1 MTVAEQQEQGLRA
14 YPPAQGLYNSVN
26 EHDACGVGMVADLNN
41 RPSHRIV
48 EQGLT
53 VLRRLTHRGAAG
65 WDPETGDGAG
75 ILTALPDGFFRA
87 RVANLPERG
96 AYGVAMLFGG
106 VGLEQGLEAIL
117 REEGLKPFAWREV
130 PTHPEAI
137 GRSARESCPKIR
149 QLFVRQ
155 ARGQAPLAADAF
167 ERKLYVARRRL
178 EKAFGERLY
187 VCSFSARSIVYKG
200 LLLAHQLDAFYEDLQ
215 AEDFASALVLAH
227 QRYSTNTF
235 PTWSLA
241 QPFRFLAHNGEI
253 NTLRGNLNALHARE
267 GEFESPLFGGDIK
280 KLIPLVPPGQ
290 SDSACLDNMLE
301 LLVQAGRDLPHA
313 MLMLMPQAW
322 GPTHHMGNDVRGFLE
337 YHSALMEPWDGPAA
351 VAFSDGIRAGAVLD
365 RNGLRPA
372 RYTLCKDGT
381 FVLASETGVLDIPPE
396 AVERHGRL
404 RPGEM
409 LWLDL
414 EAHRLLRDAEIKSHV
429 ARRRPYR
436 RWVEENRI
444 LVDGLFRET
453 APEQIPGDL
462 LARQARFGYSR
473 EDIATLLKPMAA
485 NGQEPVGSMGN
496 DAALAVLSEKPR
508 LLFDYFKQRFAQVTN
523 PPIDPIREVS
533 VMSLMTYVGNKA
545 NILAETPEHARLI
558 KMRRPVLTDAE
569 LEHLGQVGAAE
580 FRPVTLKMAFPQGG
594 DGTALAQALVN
605 LAAEAAGVAA
615 KGHRL
620 VILSDRDLAPGEVP
634 IPSLLAVATVNRA
647 LTEAGVRSETGLVVQ
662 SGEVREV
669 MHFALL
675 LGYGAT
681 AIHPYL
687 ALATVADLS
696 AKGLTGNDP
705 VSATANYIRAV
716 DKGILKVMSKMGI
729 STLRSYRSSQIF
741 EAVGLGRKLID
752 EFLPGTVSR
761 VGGIGLDELAA
772 DANRRA
778 ATTPAPLPAALP
790 LAAVQTAALPAGGE
804 HTYRVGGER
813 HLWTPQAIA
822 DFRQAVREGDYE
834 SFKRYSQAIDNQA
847 HHLCTLRGLFGFTP
861 TTPIPLDEVESEEA
875 IVRHFVSGAMSLG
888 SLSPEAHETIA
899 KAMNTLGAMSNSG
912 EGGENA
918 ERFGT
923 DLGSAI
929 KQIAS
934 GRFGVTADYL
944 RHARDLQIKMAQGA
958 KPGEGGQLPGHK
970 VDAFVAK
977 IRHAL
982 PGLTLISPPPHHD
995 IYSIE
1000 DLAQLIYDLRTVNP
1014 EARVSVKLVSEVGVG
1029 TVAAGVAKA
1038 HADVILIAGH
1048 DGGTGASPLSSIHHA
1063 GLPWELGLA
1072 ETQQTLV
1079 LNRLRGRVRIQVDGQ
1094 IKTGRDVVIG
1104 ALLGAQ
1110 EFGFATTILVCL
1122 GCVMMRQCHSNTC
1135 PAGVATQDPELRKR
1149 FAGKPEYIVNFL
1161 RFVAREVRE
1170 HLAALGLRSL
1180 DEAVGRTDLLRFDE
1194 AIAYAKTRQLDFS
1207 AIFAHVTPPGPEPTE
1222 AKEPAGVY
1230 DRTVLLPAIAAALA
1244 GRRAAD
1250 SGQPTADSARS
1261 ATDQPAAQKLSQP
1274 EVASADGPCAN
1285 APAAVSCQLSAVGSA
1300 PIELTLD
1307 VRNTDRS
1314 IGTGLAGEIAARTGE
1329 AGLSEG
1335 SILLHLKGVAGQSL
1349 GAFLTSGVTLDLE
1362 GEANDYVGKGLSGGT
1377 VIVRPK
1383 PVEGFIPEE
1392 NVAAGNVIGYGAT
1405 SGRVFINGLVG
1416 ERFAIRNSGAT
1427 LVCEGTG
1434 DHGCEYMTGGRVLV
1448 LGPAGD
1454 NFAAGMT
1461 GGLAYVLD
1469 EAGDFDL
1476 RCNLGSVDLES
1487 VDPGTPQAEELRA
1500 LLAAHVEA
1508 TGSPKGRRILED
1520 FAGWLPRF
1528 VLVFPVEYRRALER
1542 AAEQH

>member
-1 MTVAEQQEQGLRA
+1 MYGQSTSF
-14 YPPAQGLYNSVN
+14 PPRQGLYDPQN

-75 ILTALPDGFFRA
+75 ILVALPDTFFRA
-87 RVANLPERG
+87 RLPHLPSPG
-96 AYGVAMLFGG
+96 TYGVAMVFGG
-106 VGLEQGLEAIL
+106 EGREAQMEAL
-117 REEGLKPFAWREV
+117 LAEEGLKTLAWREV
-130 PTHPEAI
+130 PIHPEAI
-137 GRSARESCPKIR
+137 GRSARATCPRIR
-149 QLFVRQ
+149 QVFV
-155 ARGQAPLAADAF
+155 AESTGEALTGQGEAF
-167 ERKLYVARRRL
+167 ERKLFVARRRL
-178 EKAFGERLY
+178 EKVLGEDLY
-187 VCSFSARSIVYKG
+187 VCSLSARSVVYKG
-200 LLLAHQLDAFYEDLQ
+200 LLLAHQLDAFYEDLR

-235 PTWSLA
+235 PTWNLA
-241 QPFRFLAHNGEI
+241 QPFRLLAHNGEI
-253 NTLRGNLNALHARE
+253 NTLRGNLNALRARE
-267 GEFESPLFGGDIK
+267 GGFESPLFGADLAK
-280 KLIPLVPPGQ
+280 VLPLVPPGQ

-301 LLVQAGRDLPHA
+301 LLVRAGRELPHA

-322 GPTHHMGNDVRGFLE
+322 GPTHAMGNDVRGFLE

-351 VAFSDGIRAGAVLD
+351 VVFSDGVRAGAVLD

-381 FVLASETGVLDIPPE
+381 FVLASETGVLDFPPE
-396 AVERHGRL
+396 AVARRGRL

-414 EAHRLLRDAEIKSHV
+414 EAHRLLNDAEIKAHV

-444 LVDGLFRET
+444 TVDGLFRET
-453 APEQIPGDL
+453 APEAVPGDL
-462 LARQARFGYSR
+462 AERQLRFGYTR
-473 EDIATLLKPMAA
+473 EDVSTILRPMAA
-485 NGQEPVGSMGN
+485 QGQEPVGSMGN
-496 DAALAVLSEKPR
+496 DAALAVLSDRPR

-523 PPIDPIREVS
+523 PPIDPIRERS
-533 VMSLMTYVGNKA
+533 VMSLMTYVGNRA
-545 NILAETPEHARLI
+545 NILAETPAHARLI

-569 LEHLGQVGAAE
+569 LEHLGRVGAEE
-580 FRPVTLKMAFPQGG
+580 FRPVTLRLAFPAGG
-594 DGTALAQALVN
+594 DGIALADALER
-605 LAAEAAGVAA
+605 LADEAVSAA
-615 KGHRL
+615 REHRI
-620 VILSDRDLAPGEVP
+620 VILSDRDLSADEAP
-634 IPSLLAVATVNRA
+634 IPSLLAVAAVNRA
-647 LTEAGVRSETGLVVQ
+647 LTEAGLRSETGLVVQ

-681 AIHPYL
+681 AIHPWL

-696 AKGLTGNDP
+696 ARGLTGCDP
-705 VSATANYIRAV
+705 VTATGNYIRAV

-729 STLRSYRSSQIF
+729 STLRSYRSAQLF
-741 EAVGLGRKLID
+741 EAVGLGEELVSRY
-752 EFLPGTVSR
+752 LPGTVSR
-761 VGGIGLDELAA
+761 IGGIGLDDVAR
-772 DANRRA
+772 DANRRNGLSHGEAGEA
-778 ATTPAPLPAALP
+778 APQAKGPI
-790 LAAVQTAALPAGGE
+790 LPAGGE
-804 HTYRVGGER
+804 HQWRADGER
-813 HLWTPQAIA
+813 HLWTPQSLA
-822 DFRQAVREGDYE
+822 DFRQAVREGDYTL
-834 SFKRYSQAIDNQA
+834 FRRYSDAIDHQA
-847 HHLCTLRGLFGFTP
+847 HRLCTLRGCFGFVP
-861 TTPIPLDEVESEEA
+861 TQAIPLEEVEPEEA
-875 IVRHFVSGAMSLG
+875 ILRHFVSGAMSLG

-899 KAMNTLGAMSNSG
+899 RAMNAIGAMSNSG

-923 DLGSAI
+923 ERGSAI
-929 KQIAS
+929 KQVAS

-970 VDAFVAK
+970 VDAFVALL
-977 IRHAL
+977 RHAV

-1014 EARVSVKLVSEVGVG
+1014 KARISVKLVSEAGVG

-1038 HADVILIAGH
+1038 HADVILVAGH

-1063 GLPWELGLA
+1063 GMPWELGLA
-1072 ETQQTLV
+1072 ETHQTLV
-1079 LNRLRGRVRIQVDGQ
+1079 LNRLRNRVRLQVDGQ
-1094 IKTGRDVVIG
+1094 LRTGRDVVIG

-1122 GCVMMRQCHSNTC
+1122 GCVMMRVCHSNTC

-1170 HLAALGLRSL
+1170 TLASLGLRSL
-1180 DEAVGRTDLLRFDE
+1180 DEACGRSDLLCVDPE
-1194 AIAYAKTRQLDFS
+1194 TSIGKAAALDFS
-1207 AIFAHVTPPGPEPTE
+1207 AVFRHVTPSAPEPVE
-1222 AKEPAGVY
+1222 AKEPAGTF
-1230 DRTVLLPAIAAALA
+1230 DREQLIPAFRLEPVP
-1244 GRRAAD
+1244 
-1250 SGQPTADSARS
+1250 Q
-1261 ATDQPAAQKLSQP
+1261 
-1274 EVASADGPCAN
+1274 EASF
-1285 APAAVSCQLSAVGSA
+1285 
-1300 PIELTLD
+1300 D

-1314 IGTGLAGEIAARTGE
+1314 VGAGLAGEIAAHFGGE
-1329 AGLSEG
+1329 GLPEG
-1335 SILLHLKGVAGQSL
+1335 TLTAHLHGVAGQSL
-1349 GAFLTSGVTLDLE
+1349 GAFLTAGVTLDLE

-1377 VIVRPK
+1377 VIVRP
-1383 PVEGFIPEE
+1383 PVVDGFVPEA
-1392 NVAAGNVIGYGAT
+1392 NVVAGNVIGYGAT
-1405 SGRVFINGLVG
+1405 AGKIFIGGLVG

-1427 LVCEGTG
+1427 LTCEGTG

-1448 LGPAGD
+1448 LGPTGG

-1469 EAGDFDL
+1469 ETGDFDL
-1476 RCNLGSVDLES
+1476 RCNLESVDLEN
-1487 VDPGTPQAEELRA
+1487 VEPGSEAAEELRA
-1500 LLAAHVEA
+1500 LIAAHVAA
-1508 TGSPKGRRILED
+1508 TGSPKGRRIMEALGD
-1520 FAGWLPRF
+1520 WLPRF
-1528 VLVFPVEYRRALER
+1528 VRVFPVEYRRALGR
-1542 AAEQH
+1542 VMPNH

>member
-1 MTVAEQQEQGLRA
+1 MNEHNGLPRQ
-14 YPPAQGLYNSVN
+14 QGLYDPQN
-26 EHDACGVGMVADLNN
+26 EHDACGVGLVADLNN

-75 ILTALPDGFFRA
+75 ILVALPDGFFRA
-87 RVANLPERG
+87 RVPNLPPAG

-106 VGLEQGLEAIL
+106 EGHEADIEAL
-117 REEGLKPFAWREV
+117 LKAEGLTPLAWRDV
-130 PTHPEAI
+130 PIHPDTI
-137 GRSARESCPKIR
+137 GQSARATCPRIR
-149 QLFVRQ
+149 QLFVVENNDDDNCAATPRSIPPKAQ
-155 ARGQAPLAADAF
+155 ASGRRSPERRAFAALRLGDPEAF
-167 ERKLYVARRRL
+167 ERRLFIARRQL
-178 EKAFGERLY
+178 EKALGEQGLY

-200 LLLAHQLDAFYEDLQ
+200 LLLAHQLDAFYEDLR
-215 AEDFASALVLAH
+215 ADDFASALVLAH

-235 PTWSLA
+235 PTWNFA
-241 QPFRFLAHNGEI
+241 QPFRLLAHNGEI
-253 NTLRGNLNALHARE
+253 NTLRGNLNVLRARE
-267 GEFESPLFGGDIK
+267 PGFESPLFGAELAK
-280 KLIPLVPPGQ
+280 ALPLIPPGQ
-290 SDSACLDNMLE
+290 SDSACLDNLLE
-301 LLVQAGRDLPHA
+301 LLVRAGRDLPHA

-322 GPTHHMGNDVRGFLE
+322 GPTHAMGRDVRGFLE

-351 VAFSDGIRAGAVLD
+351 VVFSDGVRAGAALD

-381 FVLASETGVLDIPPE
+381 FVLASETGVLDLPAE
-396 AVERHGRL
+396 AVARRGRL

-414 EAHRLLRDAEIKSHV
+414 EAHRLLNDAEIKAHV

-444 LVDGLFRET
+444 TVDGLFRET
-453 APEQIPGDL
+453 APEAVPSDL
-462 LARQARFGYSR
+462 TARQRRFGYTR
-473 EDIATLLKPMAA
+473 EDVSTILRPMAA
-485 NGQEPVGSMGN
+485 QGQEPIGSMGN
-496 DAALAVLSEKPR
+496 DAALAVLSDRPR

-523 PPIDPIREVS
+523 PPIDPIRERT
-533 VMSLMTYVGNKA
+533 VMSLMTYVGNRA
-545 NILAETPEHARLI
+545 NILAETPAHARLI

-569 LEHLGQVGAAE
+569 LEHLGRVGAEE
-580 FRPVTLKMAFPQGG
+580 FRPVTLRLAFPAGG
-594 DGTALAQALVN
+594 DGASLANALDALAQA
-605 LAAEAAGVAA
+605 AVAA
-615 KGHRL
+615 AQGHRI
-620 VILSDRDLAPGEVP
+620 VILSDRTLAENEAP
-634 IPSLLAVATVNRA
+634 IPSLLAVAAVNRA

-681 AIHPYL
+681 AIHPWL

-696 AKGLTGNDP
+696 ARGITGCDP
-705 VSATANYIRAV
+705 VTATGNYIRAV

-729 STLRSYRSSQIF
+729 STLRSYRSAQLF
-741 EAVGLGRKLID
+741 EAVGLGEALVSRH
-752 EFLPGTVSR
+752 FPGTVSR
-761 VGGIGLDELAA
+761 IGGIGLETVAR
-772 DANRRA
+772 DANRRNA
-778 ATTPAPLPAALP
+778 AGADAAAPLPS
-790 LAAVQTAALPAGGE
+790 GGE
-804 HTYRVGGER
+804 HLWRADGER
-813 HLWTPQAIA
+813 HLWTPQSLA
-822 DFRQAVREGDYE
+822 DFRQAVREGDYAL
-834 SFKRYSQAIDNQA
+834 FRRYSETIDRQIN
-847 HHLCTLRGLFGFTP
+847 HPCTLRGLFGFVP
-861 TTPIPLDEVESEEA
+861 TQAIPLEEVEGEEA
-875 IVRHFVSGAMSLG
+875 ILRHFVSGAMSLG

-899 KAMNTLGAMSNSG
+899 RAMNAIGAMSNSG

-923 DLGSAI
+923 ERGSAI
-929 KQIAS
+929 KQVAS

-970 VDAFVAK
+970 VDAFVAR

-1000 DLAQLIYDLRTVNP
+1000 DFAQLIHDLRTVNP
-1014 EARVSVKLVSEVGVG
+1014 AARVSVKLVSEAGIG

-1038 HADVILIAGH
+1038 HADVILVAGH

-1072 ETQQTLV
+1072 ETHQTLV
-1079 LNRLRGRVRIQVDGQ
+1079 LNRLRDRVRLQVDGQ
-1094 IKTGRDVVIG
+1094 LRTGRDVVIG

-1122 GCVMMRQCHSNTC
+1122 GCVMMRACHSNTC

-1170 HLAALGLRSL
+1170 TLASLGLRSL
-1180 DEAVGRTDLLRFDE
+1180 DEACGRSDLLCMAPE
-1194 AIAYAKTRQLDFS
+1194 AEGKAATLDFS
-1207 AIFAHVTPPGPEPTE
+1207 AVFRHIAPPATEPT
-1222 AKEPAGVY
+1222 AKEPAGVF
-1230 DRTVLLPAIAAALA
+1230 DRERLIPAFRLEPVPQEAAF
-1244 GRRAAD
+1244 
-1250 SGQPTADSARS
+1250 
-1261 ATDQPAAQKLSQP
+1261 
-1274 EVASADGPCAN
+1274 E
-1285 APAAVSCQLSAVGSA
+1285 
-1300 PIELTLD
+1300 

-1314 IGTGLAGEIAARTGE
+1314 VGAGLAGEVAGRFGEEGLPEGTLTAR
-1329 AGLSEG
+1329 LR
-1335 SILLHLKGVAGQSL
+1335 GVAGQSL
-1349 GAFLTSGVTLDLE
+1349 GAFLTRGVTLDLV

-1377 VIVRPK
+1377 VVVRP
-1383 PVEGFIPEE
+1383 PHTPGFAPEA
-1392 NVAAGNVIGYGAT
+1392 NVIAGNVIGYGAT
-1405 SGRVFINGLVG
+1405 SGKIFLGGQVG

-1427 LVCEGTG
+1427 LTCEGTG
-1434 DHGCEYMTGGRVLV
+1434 DHGCEYMTGGRVLI
-1448 LGPAGD
+1448 LGPTGD

-1469 EAGDFDL
+1469 ETGDFDL
-1476 RCNLGSVDLES
+1476 RCNLDSVDLEN
-1487 VDPGTPQAEELRA
+1487 VEPGTEAADELRA
-1500 LLAAHVEA
+1500 LLKAHVAA
-1508 TGSPKGRRILED
+1508 TGSPKGRRVLE
-1520 FAGWLPRF
+1520 ALEAWLPRF
-1528 VLVFPVEYRRALER
+1528 VRVFPVDYRRALER
-1542 AAEQH
+1542 AAQNR

>member
-1 MTVAEQQEQGLRA
+1 MTTSAPGF
-14 YPPAQGLYNSVN
+14 PPQQGLYNPQN
-26 EHDACGVGMVADLNN
+26 EHDACGVGMVANLNN
-41 RPSHRIV
+41 CPSHKIV
-48 EQGLT
+48 EQGLE

-75 ILTALPDGFFRA
+75 ILTAMPDAFFRA
-87 RVANLPERG
+87 HVKGLPARG
-96 AYGVAMLFGG
+96 EYAVAMLFGG
-106 VGLEQGLEAIL
+106 VGQEKEIEKTLKA
-117 REEGLKPFAWREV
+117 EGLRVLSWREV
-130 PTHPEAI
+130 PVDVEAI
-137 GRSARESCPKIR
+137 GRSARETCPRIR
-149 QLFVRQ
+149 QIFV
-155 ARGQAPLAADAF
+155 APAGKEALTGDAL
-167 ERKLYVARRRL
+167 ERKLFVARRQL
-178 EKAFGERLY
+178 EKAFGEKLY
-187 VCSFSARSIVYKG
+187 VCSFSSRSVVYKG
-200 LLLAHQLDAFYEDLQ
+200 LLLAHQLDAFYADLRDE
-215 AEDFASALVLAH
+215 AFASPLVLAH

-235 PTWSLA
+235 PTWNLA

-253 NTLRGNLNALHARE
+253 NTLRGNLNALQARE
-267 GEFESPLFGGDIK
+267 SGFESPLFGEALGRC
-280 KLIPLVPPGQ
+280 LPLVAPGQ

-301 LLVQAGRDLPHA
+301 LLVLAGRELPHA
-313 MLMLMPQAW
+313 MAMLIPQAW

-351 VAFSDGIRAGAVLD
+351 VAFSDGVRAGAMLD

-381 FVLASETGVLDIPPE
+381 FVLASEAGVLDIPPE

-414 EAHRLLRDAEIKSHV
+414 EAHRILGDAEIKGRL
-429 ARRRPYR
+429 ARQKPYR

-444 LVDGLFRET
+444 TVDGLFRET
-453 APEQIPGDL
+453 APEAVPENLTSQQ
-462 LARQARFGYSR
+462 RRFGYSR
-473 EDIATLLKPMAA
+473 EDVSAILRPMAA
-485 NGQEPVGSMGN
+485 DGQEPTGSMGN
-496 DAALAVLSEKPR
+496 DAALAVLSGKPR

-523 PPIDPIREVS
+523 PPIDPIRESS

-545 NILAETPEHARLI
+545 NILAETPAHARLI

-569 LEHLGQVGAAE
+569 LEHLGKVGAEE
-580 FRPVTLKMAFPQGG
+580 FRPVTLSMAFPAGG
-594 DGTALAQALVN
+594 DGAALAQALEK
-605 LAAEAAGVAA
+605 LASLAVEVAVR
-615 KGHRL
+615 GHRL
-620 VILSDRDLAPGEVP
+620 IILTDRALKACEAP

-647 LTEAGVRSETGLVVQ
+647 LTRAGVRSETGLIVQ

-687 ALATVADLS
+687 ALATVANLS
-696 AKGLTGNDP
+696 ARGLTGNDP
-705 VSATANYIRAV
+705 VTATGNYIRAV
-716 DKGILKVMSKMGI
+716 CKGILKVMSKMGI

-741 EAVGLGRKLID
+741 EAVGLGEELVQNY
-752 EFLPGTVSR
+752 LPGTVSR
-761 VGGIGLDELAA
+761 IGGIGLDTIAA
-772 DANRRA
+772 DANRRNA
-778 ATTPAPLPAALP
+778 SQETPVGVPALPGAQLAALD
-790 LAAVQTAALPAGGE
+790 VGGE
-804 HTYRVGGER
+804 HRYRADGER
-813 HLWTPQAIA
+813 HLWTPQALA
-822 DFRQAVREGDYE
+822 DFRQAVREEDYA
-834 SFKRYSQAIDNQA
+834 SFKRYSHAIDDQA
-847 HHLCTLRGLFGFTP
+847 HHLCTLRGLFAFRP
-861 TTPIPLDEVESEEA
+861 TQAIPLEEVESVES
-875 IVRHFVSGAMSLG
+875 IVKHFVSGAMSLG

-899 KAMNTLGAMSNSG
+899 KAMNALGAMSNSG
-912 EGGENA
+912 EGGENV

-923 DLGSAI
+923 ELGSAI

-1014 EARVSVKLVSEVGVG
+1014 EARVSVKLVSEVGIG
-1029 TVAAGVAKA
+1029 TIAAGVAKA
-1038 HADVILIAGH
+1038 HANVILVAGH

-1072 ETQQTLV
+1072 ETHQTLV
-1079 LNRLRGRVRIQVDGQ
+1079 LNRLRGRVRLQVDGQ

-1149 FAGKPEYIVNFL
+1149 FAGKPEYIINFL
-1161 RFVAREVRE
+1161 RFVAQETREL
-1170 HLAALGLRSL
+1170 LASLGLHSL
-1180 DEAVGRTDLLRFDE
+1180 DEAVGRADLLSLNASAE
-1194 AIAYAKTRQLDFS
+1194 TLKTQGLDFAS
-1207 AIFAHVTPPGPEPTE
+1207 LFSRAVPPGEEPV
-1222 AKEPAGVY
+1222 APQEPAGVF
-1230 DRTVLLPAIAAALA
+1230 DRQVLIPALGGVDALNAGKAIETKPIA
-1244 GRRAAD
+1244 
-1250 SGQPTADSARS
+1250 
-1261 ATDQPAAQKLSQP
+1261 
-1274 EVASADGPCAN
+1274 VHN
-1285 APAAVSCQLSAVGSA
+1285 V
-1300 PIELTLD
+1300 
-1307 VRNTDRS
+1307 DRS
-1314 IGTGLAGEIAARTGE
+1314 IGTGLAGEIAARKGE
-1329 AGLSEG
+1329 AGLPEG
-1335 SILLHLKGVAGQSL
+1335 ALHIHLQGVAGQSL
-1349 GAFLTSGVTLDLE
+1349 GAFLTGGVTLDLE

-1377 VIVRPK
+1377 IIVRPQER
-1383 PVEGFIPEE
+1383 EGFEPEA

-1405 SGRVFINGLVG
+1405 SGRIFIGGQVG

-1427 LVCEGTG
+1427 LTCEGTG

-1448 LGPAGD
+1448 LGTVGD

-1469 EAGDFDL
+1469 ESGDFDL
-1476 RCNLGSVDLES
+1476 RCNLGHIDLENITL
-1487 VDPGTPQAEELRA
+1487 GTPSADELRA
-1500 LLAAHVEA
+1500 LLEAHLAA
-1508 TGSPKGRRILED
+1508 TGSPKARRILQD
-1520 FAGWLPRF
+1520 LAGWLPRF
-1528 VLVFPVEYRRALER
+1528 VKVFPVEYRRALER
-1542 AAEQH
+1542 ASQNA